1 MGGPPPP
8 AASGA
13 VAAENMGCG
22 GSKTNVKSMTM
33 DPLEQMDPNSPAA
46 LALERERKKRAAR
59 AESRHQMLLG
69 VSPAEA
75 SAPRFRRT
83 SLMDGLEADP

>member
-22 GSKTNVKSMTM
+22 GSKTNVETM

-59 AESRHQMLLG
+59 AESRNQMLLG

-75 SAPRFRRT
+75 SPPRFRRT